1 MARAIN
7 LIPFRNFFRSEQIG
21 GIILIFSVIFS
32 LTLANS
38 ALGKGFENLLSTK
51 IGYSSQALDLEY
63 SLSQWINDGLMAIF
77 FLLIGLEIKRE
88 IIEGELSSPRKAAMP
103 IFAALGGMLLPAG
116 IYFIFNS
123 NFATVSGWGIP
134 MATDIAFALGVL
146 SLLGKR
152 VPTSLKVFLAALA
165 IVDDL
170 GAILVIAIFYTNEL
184 HWEQLLYSAGIIALL
199 IGMNYLG
206 VKRLFFYII
215 PGLFLWYFIHHSG
228 IHATIAG
235 VLLALTIP
243 ANPVKGTSPLEHL
256 EHLIVKPVNFLIM
269 PIFAL
274 ANTNIQFESE
284 MLNGLTSPLGLG
296 IILGL
301 TLGKP
306 MGVTLFSWIAVKAG
320 IATLPSR
327 ANWKHVFGLGLLAG
341 IGFTMSIFIALLSF
355 DDPVY
360 DIESK
365 FSILVASILAGVSGF
380 VFLYTLNKK
389 RKKRI
394 RKARIS
400 PKRPI
405 KNLRENKQVL
415 TS

>member
-7 LIPFRNFFRSEQIG
+7 LQPFRDFFRSEQIG
-21 GIILIFSVIFS
+21 GIFLIFSVFVS
-32 LTLANS
+32 LSIANS
-38 ALGKGFENLLSTK
+38 PLGEGFENLLATRL
-51 IGYSSQALDLEY
+51 GYSSSVLDLEY

-103 IFAALGGMLLPAG
+103 IFAALGGMFLPAG
-116 IYFIFNS
+116 IYFLFNS
-123 NFATVSGWGIP
+123 NLSTISGWGIP

-170 GAILVIAIFYTNEL
+170 GAILVIAIFYTKEL
-184 HWEQLLYSAGIIALL
+184 HWMQLLYSTGIISLL
-199 IGMNYLG
+199 IGINYLG

-243 ANPVKGTSPLEHL
+243 SNPVKRTSALEQLEHM
-256 EHLIVKPVNFLIM
+256 IVRPVNFLIM

-274 ANTNIQFESE
+274 ANTNIRFESK
-284 MLNGLTSPLGLG
+284 MLEGLTSPLGLG
-296 IILGL
+296 IIFGL
-301 TLGKP
+301 VIGKP
-306 MGVTLFSWIAVKAG
+306 LGVTLFSWVAVKSG
-320 IATLPSR
+320 IASLPSR
-327 ANWKHVFGLGLLAG
+327 ASWKHVFGLGLLAG

-355 DDPVY
+355 SDSFFNN
-360 DIESK
+360 EAK
-365 FSILVASILAGVSGF
+365 FSILIASILAGVSGF
-380 VFLYTLNKK
+380 IFLLALNKK
-389 RKKRI
+389 RKKRL
-394 RKARIS
+394 RKARLS
-400 PKRPI
+400 RKRSLANI
-405 KNLRENKQVL
+405 
-415 TS
+415 

>member
-1 MARAIN
+1 MARAID

-21 GIILIFSVIFS
+21 GIILIFSVIVS
-32 LTLANS
+32 LSLANS
-38 ALGKGFENLLSTK
+38 VLGKGFENLLSTK
-51 IGYSSQALDLEY
+51 IGYSTQVLDLEY

-103 IFAALGGMLLPAG
+103 IFAALGGMILPAG
-116 IYFIFNS
+116 IYFLFNS
-123 NFATVSGWGIP
+123 NFATISGWGIP

-152 VPTSLKVFLAALA
+152 VPASLKVFLAALA

-170 GAILVIAIFYTNEL
+170 GAILVIAIFYTNEV
-184 HWEQLLYSAGIIALL
+184 HWEQLLYSAGIIVLL

-206 VKRLFFYII
+206 VKRLYFYII

-243 ANPVKGTSPLEHL
+243 ANPSKGTSPLEQL
-256 EHLIVKPVNFLIM
+256 EHMIVRPVNFLIM

-274 ANTNIQFESE
+274 ANTNILFENE

-301 TLGKP
+301 ILGKP
-306 MGVTLFSWIAVKAG
+306 LGVTLFSWIAVKSG

-327 ANWKHVFGLGLLAG
+327 ANWKHVFGLGLLSG

-365 FSILVASILAGVSGF
+365 FSILVASVLAGVSGF
-380 VFLYTLNKK
+380 IFLYTLNKK

-394 RKARIS
+394 RKARIAS
-400 PKRPI
+400 ERPI
-405 KNLRENKQVL
+405 KNLRENKQVV

>member
-1 MARAIN
+1 MAQAIN
-7 LIPFRNFFRSEQIG
+7 LKPFRDFFRSEQIG
-21 GIILIFSVIFS
+21 GIILIFSVFVS
-32 LTLANS
+32 LSIANS
-38 ALGKGFENLLSTK
+38 PLGEDFANLLSAEF
-51 IGYSSQALDLEY
+51 GYSSSNLDLEY
-63 SLSQWINDGLMAIF
+63 SLAQWINDGLMAIF

-103 IFAALGGMLLPAG
+103 IFAALGGMFLPAA

-123 NFATVSGWGIP
+123 NLETISGWGIP

-152 VPTSLKVFLAALA
+152 VPASLKVFLAALA

-170 GAILVIAIFYTNEL
+170 GAILVIAIFYTSEL
-184 HWEQLLYSAGIIALL
+184 HWEQLLYSAGILALL
-199 IGMNYLG
+199 ISMNYLG

-243 ANPVKGTSPLEHL
+243 SNPIKRTSPLEHL
-256 EHLIVKPVNFLIM
+256 EHLIVRPVNFLIM

-274 ANTNIQFESE
+274 ANTNIRFESK
-284 MLNGLTSPLGLG
+284 MLDGLTSPLGLG
-296 IILGL
+296 IIFGL
-301 TLGKP
+301 ALGKP
-306 MGVTLFSWIAVKAG
+306 LGVTFFSWIAVKSGFAS
-320 IATLPSR
+320 LPSR

-355 DDPVY
+355 SNPDFN
-360 DIESK
+360 IEAK
-365 FSILVASILAGVSGF
+365 FSILVSSLLAGVSGY
-380 VFLYTLNKK
+380 VFLNALNKK

-394 RKARIS
+394 RKARLS
-400 PKRPI
+400 SKRSI
-405 KNLRENKQVL
+405 A
-415 TS
+415 

>member
-1 MARAIN
+1 MAQAIN
-7 LIPFRNFFRSEQIG
+7 LKPFRDFFRSEQIG
-21 GIILIFSVIFS
+21 GIILIFSVFVS
-32 LTLANS
+32 LSIANS
-38 ALGKGFENLLSTK
+38 PLGEDFANLLSAK
-51 IGYSSQALDLEY
+51 FGYNSSNLDLEY
-63 SLSQWINDGLMAIF
+63 SLAQWINDGLMAIF

-103 IFAALGGMLLPAG
+103 IFAALGGMFLPAG

-123 NFATVSGWGIP
+123 NLETISGWGIP

-152 VPTSLKVFLAALA
+152 VPASLKVFLAALA

-170 GAILVIAIFYTNEL
+170 GAILVIAIFYTSEL
-184 HWEQLLYSAGIIALL
+184 HWEQLLYSAGILALL
-199 IGMNYLG
+199 ISMNYLG

-243 ANPVKGTSPLEHL
+243 SNPIKRTSPLEHL
-256 EHLIVKPVNFLIM
+256 EHMIVRPVNFLIM

-274 ANTNIQFESE
+274 ANTNIRFESK
-284 MLNGLTSPLGLG
+284 MLDGLTSPLGLG
-296 IILGL
+296 IIFGL
-301 TLGKP
+301 ALGKP
-306 MGVTLFSWIAVKAG
+306 LGVTFFSWIAVKSG
-320 IATLPSR
+320 IASLPSR
-327 ANWKHVFGLGLLAG
+327 ANWKHIFGLGLLGG

-355 DDPVY
+355 SDP
-360 DIESK
+360 DFNIEAK
-365 FSILVASILAGVSGF
+365 FSILVASVLAGVSGY
-380 VFLYTLNKK
+380 VFLNALNKK

-394 RKARIS
+394 RKARLS
-400 PKRPI
+400 S
-405 KNLRENKQVL
+405 KQ
-415 TS
+415 SIA

>member
-1 MARAIN
+1 MAQAIN
-7 LIPFRNFFRSEQIG
+7 LKPFRDFFRSEQIG
-21 GIILIFSVIFS
+21 GIILIFSVFVS
-32 LTLANS
+32 LSIANS
-38 ALGKGFENLLSTK
+38 PLGEDFADLLSLK
-51 IGYSSQALDLEY
+51 FGYSSANLDLEY
-63 SLSQWINDGLMAIF
+63 SLAQWINDGLMAIF

-103 IFAALGGMLLPAG
+103 IFAALGGMFLPAG

-123 NFATVSGWGIP
+123 NLETISGWGIP

-152 VPTSLKVFLAALA
+152 VPASLKVFLAALA

-170 GAILVIAIFYTNEL
+170 GAILVIAIFYTSEL
-184 HWEQLLYSAGIIALL
+184 HWEQLLYSAGILALL
-199 IGMNYLG
+199 ISMNYLG

-243 ANPVKGTSPLEHL
+243 SNPIKRTSPLEHL
-256 EHLIVKPVNFLIM
+256 EHMIVRPVNFLIM

-274 ANTNIQFESE
+274 ANTNIRFESK
-284 MLNGLTSPLGLG
+284 MLDGLTSPLGLG
-296 IILGL
+296 IIFGL
-301 TLGKP
+301 VLGKP
-306 MGVTLFSWIAVKAG
+306 LGVTFFSWIAVKSG
-320 IATLPSR
+320 IASLPSR
-327 ANWKHVFGLGLLAG
+327 SNWKHIFGLGLLAG

-355 DDPVY
+355 NDPDF
-360 DIESK
+360 DIEAK
-365 FSILVASILAGVSGF
+365 FSILVASVLAGVSGF
-380 VFLYTLNKK
+380 IFLNALNKK

-394 RKARIS
+394 RKARLS
-400 PKRPI
+400 SKRSI
-405 KNLRENKQVL
+405 A
-415 TS
+415 